1 MKAGGDMIKDGLA
14 FMVFAILF
22 AFVAGCYTG
31 AALQARQD
39 RHTFKAQEMVLKLE
53 EGFWKQQESCGEAVV
68 EARRILDAQK
78 AAVRCK

>member
-1 MKAGGDMIKDGLA
+1 MIKDGLA
-14 FMVFAILF
+14 LLVFAIL
-22 AFVAGCYTG
+22 FVAGCYTG